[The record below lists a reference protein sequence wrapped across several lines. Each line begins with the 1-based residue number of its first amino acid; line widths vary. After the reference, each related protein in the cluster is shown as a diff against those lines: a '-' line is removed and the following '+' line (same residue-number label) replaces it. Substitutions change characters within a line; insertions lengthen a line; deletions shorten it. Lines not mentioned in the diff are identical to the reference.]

1 MGVARKH
8 KQAEPLIAC
17 LYEPGTIQF
26 ERVQRGEAVIA
37 LSEASNLC
45 EQAKNKDAELGK
57 KAAAFYTE
65 MSKSACCG
73 CSGEFAQ
80 ALITIEDE

>member
-1 MGVARKH
+1 MAMAKSKVAMKH
-8 KQAEPLIAC
+8 VLQASSPL
-17 LYEPGTIQF
+17 

-80 ALITIEDE
+80 APITIEDE